1 MTEKNKLNAPLT
13 WQIPLVQKLS
23 LPLYQEHVLLLKNL
37 EHFHA
42 MLVIIAQYY
51 KAYIPSHF
59 QYIPCLFQGRMQIN
73 VAFTSSPWSVIGG
86 KIMKGKTLLYLSP
99 SMEFCYKEMEQRY

>member
-23 LPLYQEHVLLLKNL
+23 LPLYQEHILLLKNL

-51 KAYIPSHF
+51 KAYIPGTLSI
-59 QYIPCLFQGRMQIN
+59 YSLFI
-73 VAFTSSPWSVIGG
+73 SG
-86 KIMKGKTLLYLSP
+86 KNAN
-99 SMEFCYKEMEQRY
+99 